1 MNLGRITLPHEVSA
15 SIIAFAT
22 VFLLMSPLN
31 MPTWAIFITWAG
43 TFMQGGPSIA
53 NAISMITATTT
64 GAGFAVVA
72 VLLNR
77 ETGTMFGTGS
87 FAQTLALG
95 VVIFFVNGTLLATG
109 RLKPF
114 ALIPAMFF
122 GFASTFATYFGGF
135 GYDAGNLGAAF
146 VSAAAMCA
154 LGPLAADSRTAAD
167 VRLTDPGTRAR
178 RTRNR
183 GGDTFGQRSARLS
196 TGPAMSCAA
205 RLAGPSSIS
214 A

>member
-1 MNLGRITLPHEVSA
+1 MSARHTGRTGRITLPHEVSA
-15 SIIAFAT
+15 SIVAFAT
-22 VFLLMSPLN
+22 VFLLLSPLH

-77 ETGTMFGTGS
+77 ETGTMFGTGE

-95 VVIFFVNGTLLATG
+95 VVIFVVNGTLLATG

-135 GYDAGNLGAAF
+135 GYDGGNLGASF
-146 VSAAAMCA
+146 VSAAGMCA
-154 LGPLAADSRTAAD
+154 LGPLAATLGLRLMFAPPATEPEPAKEYETAEA
-167 VRLTDPGTRAR
+167 TP
-178 RTRNR
+178 
-183 GGDTFGQRSARLS
+183 S
-196 TGPAMSCAA
+196 TSEATA
-205 RLAGPSSIS
+205 
-214 A
+214 